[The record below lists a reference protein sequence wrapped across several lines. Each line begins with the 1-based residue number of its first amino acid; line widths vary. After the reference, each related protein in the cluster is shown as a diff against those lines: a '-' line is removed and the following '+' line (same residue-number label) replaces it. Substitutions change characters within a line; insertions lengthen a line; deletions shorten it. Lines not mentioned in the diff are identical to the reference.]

1 MFFVFLIFFVL
12 LPILIIWHMNVQE
25 LIDLLMEIED
35 KSKEVHTLSPDH
47 SNDPV
52 HEVYEQKDIVY
63 ICG

>member
-1 MFFVFLIFFVL
+1 
-12 LPILIIWHMNVQE
+12 MNVQE

-52 HEVYEQKDIVY
+52 QEVYEQKDIVY